1 MQITKLIAKNFY
13 SFRNLELDFSDM
25 SGIVRILGRNK
36 DSGGSNGAG
45 KSALFEA
52 ITWGI
57 YGTTIRKSTEAALV
71 NAQAGKDC
79 SVCVI
84 LEKKG
89 IGTVRIT
96 RAKRPTSLDVEING
110 KLVNKATAT
119 QTQEYLEG
127 LLETDYKSFLA
138 SVVFGQHSTF
148 TFLDSSPED
157 KRKIIKNCFN
167 LDDIFSKRASVKQL
181 KSSYQGELKV
191 IGTLLANLINE
202 KDRLEAEVPDKKYKL
217 MKLPSLENILKAES
231 KIVENEKHI
240 RENQRA
246 VKKERDRLRRINDSI
261 KEGVYKDEK
270 ECHVCKSTYTKSQTK
285 ADLDSLIAE
294 SKVLKSQ
301 LEDKEIL
308 IQDLRD
314 INETYKPKISS
325 SEWAKYN
332 KKNKQIENAQGSIH
346 RLSQVSKQLE
356 EYESKRLELESLLE
370 VMKFW
375 EIAFSEKGLIRYII
389 RNILDYFNLRSNE
402 YASLLTNGQFSL
414 EFNDELSETIRNNNV
429 ETKYISLSGGEKRK
443 VNLAI
448 MLALQDLS
456 SKISRTDCN
465 LLFFDEVCDNIDN
478 PGILAVNNL
487 LRMLESQNPEK
498 KVLVITHNNYLQE
511 LLGDTD
517 AITVRKQKGI
527 SKVSYGN

>member
-1 MQITKLIAKNFY
+1 MQIKKLTAKNFY
-13 SFRNLELDFSDM
+13 SFRELELDFSDFT
-25 SGIVRILGRNK
+25 GITRILGRNK

-52 ITWGI
+52 VTWGI
-57 YGTTIRKSTEAALV
+57 YGSTIRKSTEAALV
-71 NAQAGKDC
+71 NSQASKDC
-79 SVCVI
+79 SVCVV

-89 IGTVRIT
+89 IGTVSIT
-96 RAKRPTSLDVEING
+96 RAKRPTSLNVEVDG
-110 KLVNKATAT
+110 VLVNKENATR
-119 QTQEYLEG
+119 TQEYLEE

-191 IGTLLANLINE
+191 ISTLITNLVQE
-202 KDRLEAEVPDKKYKL
+202 KLRLEAEVPDEKYKL
-217 MKLPSLENILKAES
+217 MKLPSLENILKAEG
-231 KIVENEKHI
+231 KISENEKHI

-246 VKKERDRLRRINDSI
+246 IKKERDKLRRINDSI

-270 ECHVCKSTYTKSQTK
+270 QCHVCKSTYVKSQTSK
-285 ADLDSLIAE
+285 DIKSLEREAKELATQIG
-294 SKVLKSQ
+294 
-301 LEDKEIL
+301 DKEIL
-308 IQDLRD
+308 IKDLRD
-314 INETYKPKISS
+314 INETSKPKISS

-346 RLSQVSKQLE
+346 RLSQVSEQLE

-402 YASLLTNGQFSL
+402 YASTLTNGQFSL

-517 AITVRKQKGI
+517 TITVRKHKGI
-527 SKVSYGN
+527 SKVRYGN

>member
-1 MQITKLIAKNFY
+1 MQIKKLKAKNFY
-13 SFRNLELDFSDM
+13 SFRELHLDFSKIK
-25 SGIVRILGRNK
+25 GITRILGRNK

-45 KSALFEA
+45 KSVLFEA

-57 YGTTIRKSTEAALV
+57 YGTTIRKSTESALV
-71 NAQAGKDC
+71 NSQAGQDC
-79 SVCVI
+79 SVCI
-84 LEKKG
+84 ELEKEG
-89 IGTVRIT
+89 VGTVVIT
-96 RAKRPTSLDVEING
+96 RAKRPTSLNVEING
-110 KLVNKATAT
+110 ALINKATSS
-119 QTQEYLEG
+119 QTQEALEE
-127 LLETDYKSFLA
+127 LLESDYKSFLA

-167 LDDIFSKRASVKQL
+167 LEDIFSKRASVKQL

-202 KDRLEAEVPDKKYKL
+202 KANLEKEVPDKKYKL
-217 MKLPSLENILKAES
+217 VRLPSLENILKAES
-231 KIVENEKHI
+231 KISENEKQI
-240 RENQRA
+240 RDAQRGL
-246 VKKERDRLRRINDSI
+246 KKSRDKLRRLNDCI
-261 KEGVYKDEK
+261 KEGVYKHDK
-270 ECHVCKSTYTKSQTK
+270 ECHVCKSTYSKSQSK
-285 ADLDSLIAE
+285 KDVDILSKE
-294 SKVLKSQ
+294 S
-301 LEDKEIL
+301 
-308 IQDLRD
+308 QDLGKQIKD
-314 INETYKPKISS
+314 EEDVIKGLKDTNETSIPKITS

-332 KKNKQIENAQGSIH
+332 KKNKQIENAQSSIH
-346 RLSQVSKQLE
+346 RLAQVSTQLE
-356 EYESKRLELESLLE
+356 EYETRRFELDSLLE

-375 EIAFSEKGLIRYII
+375 ETAFSEKGLIRYIV

-402 YASLLTNGQFSL
+402 YASVLTGGQFSL

-448 MLALQDLS
+448 MLSLQDLS

-487 LRMLESQNPEK
+487 LRMLEIQNPEK
-498 KVLVITHNNYLQE
+498 KVLVISHNNYLQE
-511 LLGDTD
+511 LLVDTN
-517 AITVRKQKGI
+517 AITVSKHKGI
-527 SKVSYGN
+527 SKVKNGN

>member
-1 MQITKLIAKNFY
+1 MQIKKLTAKNFY
-13 SFRNLELDFSDM
+13 SFKSLNLNFDDFS
-25 SGIVRILGRNK
+25 GIARILGRNK

-45 KSALFEA
+45 KSVLFEA
-52 ITWGI
+52 VTWGL

-71 NAQAGKDC
+71 NSQAGKDC
-79 SVCVI
+79 SVTI
-84 LEKKG
+84 LLSKKG
-89 IGTVRIT
+89 LGEVIIT
-96 RAKRPTSLDVEING
+96 RSKRPTSLDVTING
-110 KLVNKATAT
+110 VLVNKASST
-119 QTQEYLEG
+119 QTQQYLEEI
-127 LLETDYKSFLA
+127 LETDYKSFLA

-167 LDDIFSKRASVKQL
+167 LDDIFSKRSSVKQL

-191 IGTLLANLINE
+191 IGALIANLINE
-202 KDRLEAEVPDKKYKL
+202 RDRLQSEVPDEKYKL
-217 MKLPSLENILKAES
+217 IKLPSLENILKSER

-246 VKKERDRLRRINDSI
+246 IKKERDRLRRVNDSI
-261 KEGVYKDEK
+261 KEGVYQNEK
-270 ECHVCKSTYTKSQTK
+270 ECHVCKSTYVKSQTK
-285 ADLDSLIAE
+285 KDLANLRKEAKE
-294 SKVLKSQ
+294 LTSQ
-301 LEDKEIL
+301 VRDKEIL
-308 IQDLRD
+308 IKDLRD
-314 INETYKPKISS
+314 INETSKPEISS

-332 KKNKQIENAQGSIH
+332 RKNKQIENAQGSIH
-346 RLSQVSKQLE
+346 RLHQVSEQLE
-356 EYESKRLELESLLE
+356 EYESKRRNLDSLLE

-478 PGILAVNNL
+478 QGILAVNNL

-511 LLGDTD
+511 LLGDTK
-517 AITVRKQKGI
+517 AVTVRKHKGI
-527 SKVSYGN
+527 SKISNGN

>member
-1 MQITKLIAKNFY
+1 MQIKTLIARNFY
-13 SFRNLELDFSDM
+13 SFHNLEIDFSKT
-25 SGIVRILGRNK
+25 SGITRILGRNK

-52 ITWGI
+52 VTWGI

-71 NAQAGKDC
+71 NSQAGEDC
-79 SVCVI
+79 SVSIV

-89 IGTVRIT
+89 IGTVMISRS
-96 RAKRPTSLDVEING
+96 KRPTSLDVEING
-110 KLVNKATAT
+110 KLINRANSS
-119 QTQEYLEG
+119 QTQEYLEEI
-127 LLETDYKSFLA
+127 LETDYKSFLA

-167 LDDIFSKRASVKQL
+167 LDDIFSKRVSVKQL

-191 IGTLLANLINE
+191 IATLIKNLLEERETLE
-202 KDRLEAEVPDKKYKL
+202 KEVPDEKFKL
-217 MKLPSLENILKAES
+217 VKLPSLENILKAET
-231 KIVENEKHI
+231 KINDGEKSV
-240 RENQRA
+240 RDLQRSM
-246 VKKERDRLRRINDSI
+246 KKERDRLRRVNDSI
-261 KEGVYKDEK
+261 KEGVYKDDK
-270 ECHVCKSTYTKSQTK
+270 ECPVCRNSYVKSQTK
-285 ADLDSLIAE
+285 KDVTGYKKEAKELTDSIT
-294 SKVLKSQ
+294 LK
-301 LEDKEIL
+301 ENEISEL
-308 IQDLRD
+308 KD
-314 INETYKPKISS
+314 INDTLIPKISS

-332 KKNKQIENAQGSIH
+332 KKNKQIENAQSSIH
-346 RLSQVSKQLE
+346 RLHQVLKQLE
-356 EYESKRLELESLLE
+356 DYEAKRIELDSLLE

-402 YASLLTNGQFSL
+402 YVSILTNGQFSL
-414 EFNDELSETIRNNNV
+414 KFNDELSETILNNGI

-443 VNLAI
+443 VNLSI
-448 MLALQDLS
+448 MLSLQDLS

-487 LRMLESQNPEK
+487 LRMLESQNAEK

-517 AITVRKQKGI
+517 AITITKHKGI
-527 SKVSYGN
+527 SKINNGN

>member
-1 MQITKLIAKNFY
+1 MQIKKLTAKNFY
-13 SFRNLELDFSDM
+13 SFKQLELDFTKL
-25 SGIVRILGRNK
+25 SGIIRVLGRNK

-52 ITWGI
+52 ITWGL

-71 NAQAGKDC
+71 NTQAGKDC
-79 SVCVI
+79 SVRVAVD
-84 LEKKG
+84 KKG
-89 IGTVRIT
+89 VGEVVVT
-96 RAKRPTSLDVEING
+96 RCKRPTSLDVEVNG
-110 KLVNKATAT
+110 KLINKANAS
-119 QTQEYLEG
+119 QTQLALEE

-148 TFLDSSPED
+148 TFLDSTPED

-167 LDDIFSKRASVKQL
+167 LDDIFSKRSSVKQL
-181 KSSYQGELKV
+181 KSSYQGELK
-191 IGTLLANLINE
+191 IISTLLVNLVNE
-202 KDRLEAEVPDKKYKL
+202 KDKLENEVPDEKYK
-217 MKLPSLENILKAES
+217 MVKLPSLEKILKSES
-231 KIVENEKHI
+231 KISENEKKI
-240 RENQRA
+240 REYQRGL
-246 VKKERDRLRRINDSI
+246 KKSRDKLRRLDGSI
-261 KEGVYKDEK
+261 LEGVYEEEK
-270 ECHVCKSTYTKSQTK
+270 ECHVCKSVYLKSQTK
-285 ADLDSLIAE
+285 NDISNLVEEANQL
-294 SKVLKSQ
+294 SQ
-301 LEDKEIL
+301 KIKDGEIFIKE
-308 IQDLRD
+308 LRD
-314 INETYKPKISS
+314 ANEKLKPEISS

-332 KKNKQIENAQGSIH
+332 KKNKQIENAQSSIH
-346 RLSQVSKQLE
+346 RLHQVTQQLD
-356 EYESKRLELESLLE
+356 EYADKRKELDSLLE

-402 YASLLTNGQFSL
+402 YVSLLTNGQFSL
-414 EFNDELSETIRNNNV
+414 QFNDELSETICNNNV

-465 LLFFDEVCDNIDN
+465 LLFFDEVCDNIDD

-511 LLGDTD
+511 LLGDTN
-517 AITVRKQKGI
+517 AITVRKHKGI
-527 SKVSYGN
+527 SKISNGN

>member
-1 MQITKLIAKNFY
+1 MQIKKLIVKNFY
-13 SFRNLELDFSDM
+13 SFKDVELDFSNFT
-25 SGIVRILGRNK
+25 GITRILGRNK

-57 YGTTIRKSTEAALV
+57 YGVTIRKSTEAALV
-71 NAQAGKDC
+71 NAQTGKDC
-79 SVCVI
+79 SVCII

-89 IGTVRIT
+89 IGMVTIT
-96 RAKRPTSLDVEING
+96 RAKRPTSLDVEVNGVLIN
-110 KLVNKATAT
+110 KENAT
-119 QTQEYLEG
+119 QTQAYLED

-157 KRKIIKNCFN
+157 KRRIIKNCFN
-167 LDDIFSKRASVKQL
+167 LDDIFSKRSSVKQL

-191 IGTLLANLINE
+191 ISTLITNLIQE
-202 KDRLEAEVPDKKYKL
+202 KLRLEEEVPDEKYKL

-231 KIVENEKHI
+231 KIAENEKHI
-240 RENQRA
+240 REYQRA
-246 VKKERDRLRRINDSI
+246 IKKERDRLRRINDSI
-261 KEGVYKDEK
+261 KEGVYEDEK
-270 ECHVCKSTYTKSQTK
+270 ECHVCKSKYTKSQTK
-285 ADLDSLIAE
+285 QDVINLGGDADELSMQIKE
-294 SKVLKSQ
+294 
-301 LEDKEIL
+301 KEIV
-308 IQDLRD
+308 IKDLRD
-314 INETYKPKISS
+314 INETLVPKISS

-346 RLSQVSKQLE
+346 RLTQVSKQLE
-356 EYESKRLELESLLE
+356 EYESKRVELESLLE

-375 EIAFSEKGLIRYII
+375 EVAFSEKGLIRYII

-402 YASLLTNGQFSL
+402 YASILTGGQFSL

>member
-1 MQITKLIAKNFY
+1 MQIKTLIARNFY
-13 SFRNLELDFSDM
+13 SFKNLEVDFTKM
-25 SGIVRILGRNK
+25 SGITRILGRNK

-45 KSALFEA
+45 KSVLFEA
-52 ITWGI
+52 VTWGI

-71 NAQAGKDC
+71 NSQAGEDC
-79 SVCVI
+79 SVSIV
-84 LEKKG
+84 LDKKG
-89 IGTVRIT
+89 IGTVMIT
-96 RAKRPTSLDVEING
+96 RSKRPTSLNVEVNG
-110 KLVNKATAT
+110 KLINRATAT
-119 QTQEYLEG
+119 QTQEYLEEI
-127 LLETDYKSFLA
+127 LETDYKSFLA

-191 IGTLLANLINE
+191 IGTLIKNLLEE
-202 KDRLEAEVPDKKYKL
+202 KEGLEAEVPDEKYKL
-217 MKLPSLENILKAES
+217 MRLPSLENILKAEG
-231 KIVENEKHI
+231 KINEGEKSV
-240 RENQRA
+240 RELQRTM
-246 VKKERDRLRRINDSI
+246 KKERDRLRRVNDSI
-261 KEGVYKDEK
+261 KEGVYEDDKECPVCRNSYVKCQTHKDVEVFTQEAKELSESITEK
-270 ECHVCKSTYTKSQTK
+270 EGKIYG
-285 ADLDSLIAE
+285 
-294 SKVLKSQ
+294 LKDTIDT
-301 LEDKEIL
+301 LL
-308 IQDLRD
+308 
-314 INETYKPKISS
+314 PKISS

-332 KKNKQIENAQGSIH
+332 KKNKQIENAQSSLH
-346 RLSQVSKQLE
+346 RLSQVSTQLE
-356 EYESKRLELESLLE
+356 DYESKRLELDSLLE

-402 YASLLTNGQFSL
+402 YVSLLTGGQFSL
-414 EFNDELSETIRNNNV
+414 KFNDELSETIYNNGV

-443 VNLAI
+443 VNLSI
-448 MLALQDLS
+448 MLSLQDLS

-487 LRMLESQNPEK
+487 LRMLESQNVEK
-498 KVLVITHNNYLQE
+498 KVMVITHNNYLQE

-517 AITVRKQKGI
+517 AVTITKHKGI
-527 SKVSYGN
+527 SKINNGN